1 MQQLCIGA
9 QLYAVIVIMA
19 FSSRAS
25 RLKQP
30 IPPHAALA
38 VLPPYHPIERPDG
51 LISLS
56 IAENR
61 LSLPLVA
68 HALEQLPNPPLSVF
82 SPDPSVAHPIPEL
95 TAQLSKLF
103 STHISRFPTQPEGF
117 SIYSGATTVLDVLA
131 FALCEADDGVIAT
144 GPGYSGITRDVY
156 TMAAVHP
163 IIAHCNDEDPTI
175 SIEALET
182 ALKSTT
188 RRVPL
193 VIVLSPDNPTG
204 RLLSPQKI
212 YQLVEWAA
220 RKEMHIV
227 FDEAY
232 ALSVHDPNA
241 TFSSV
246 IDVLEGKLPP
256 HVHVV
261 WTMSKDFCISGLRV
275 GVLYTENE
283 KLSKCGAVLSSA
295 SPVSLVT
302 QWSVAQ
308 LVSQDKWLRSYLK
321 ENPLRLRRAYE
332 QVVTFLNEHDI
343 QFCEAQAGFFVWI
356 DLRKWIRAPTLD
368 GELQLWKDL
377 NAAGVVL
384 TPGSQ
389 CYGELFGFFRMC
401 FAAVDEETLSL
412 AFTRI
417 ARVLETKES

>member
-1 MQQLCIGA
+1 MGA
-9 QLYAVIVIMA
+9 QLYAMMGL
-19 FSSRAS
+19 SPRAT
-25 RLKQP
+25 RLKLP
-30 IPPHAALA
+30 VPPHAALA
-38 VLPPYHPIERPDG
+38 TLPSYHPIERPDG
-51 LISLS
+51 LIHLS

-68 HALEQLPNPPLSVF
+68 HALEQLPSPPQSVF
-82 SPDPSVAHPIPEL
+82 SPDPSLPHPIPEL
-95 TAQLSKLF
+95 AAQLSKLF
-103 STHISRFPTQPEGF
+103 STHVSRFPTEPEGF

-156 TMAAVHP
+156 AMASVHP
-163 IIAHCNDEDPTI
+163 IIAHCNDEDPVI
-175 SIEALET
+175 SIEALEA
-182 ALKSTT
+182 ALASTT

-212 YQLVEWAA
+212 SQLVEWAA
-220 RKEMHIV
+220 RKEVHIA

-256 HVHVV
+256 HVHIV
-261 WTMSKDFCISGLRV
+261 WTMSKDFCLSGLRV

-283 KLSKCGAVLSSA
+283 QLRKCGAVLSSA

-308 LVSQDKWLRSYLK
+308 VLSQDKWLRSYLK
-321 ENPLRLRRAYE
+321 ENPLRLRRAYG
-332 QVVTFLNEHDI
+332 QVATFLNGLNI
-343 QFCEAQAGFFVWI
+343 PFCEAQAGFFVWI
-356 DLRKWIRAPTLD
+356 DMRKWIPAPTLE

-389 CYGELFGFFRMC
+389 CYGEMFGFFRMC
-401 FAAVDEETLSL
+401 FAAVDEETLNL
-412 AFTRI
+412 AFTRM
-417 ARVLETKES
+417 ARVLKTGAC